1 MDSEESE
8 VEKLEEEEEIM
19 EEEEE
24 GEEQE
29 EGRGDL
35 NKKTFDKV
43 RTMGFL
49 SGSCHIAIKP
59 RSFFTCFFP
68 VQCTIGIPVC
78 NVILIVMPLC

>member
-24 GEEQE
+24 GGEQE

-43 RTMGFL
+43 RTMGFFLKWVLL
-49 SGSCHIAIKP
+49 SIKHRP
-59 RSFFTCFFP
+59 FYLLLPCSVHNRNT
-68 VQCTIGIPVC
+68 G
-78 NVILIVMPLC
+78 M